1 MTKTKVAVFSL
12 RWWLEDRKTGKLVG
26 AQRPNLLLALAIAG
40 LLLTRLLPS
49 SLLAVVLAKTLWL
62 AWSGDE
68 LLRGV
73 NPWRRA
79 LGLTV
84 AVFTLLV

>member
-1 MTKTKVAVFSL
+1 MTRTTVAVFSL
-12 RWWLEDRKTGKLVG
+12 RWGLEDRKTGKLVV

>member
-12 RWWLEDRKTGKLVG
+12 RWWLEDRKTGKLVV

-49 SLLAVVLAKTLWL
+49 SLLAVVLAKLCGCGRVMSFCGVSIL
-62 AWSGDE
+62 GDE
-68 LLRGV
+68 R
-73 NPWRRA
+73 
-79 LGLTV
+79 
-84 AVFTLLV
+84 

>member
-1 MTKTKVAVFSL
+1 MTKTKVSVFSL
-12 RWWLEDRKTGKLVG
+12 RWWLEDRKTGQLVV

-40 LLLTRLLPS
+40 LLLARLLPS

>member
-12 RWWLEDRKTGKLVG
+12 RWWLEDRKPGKLVV

>member
-1 MTKTKVAVFSL
+1 MTKTKVSVFSL
-12 RWWLEDRKTGKLVG
+12 RWWLEDRKTGKLVV

-40 LLLTRLLPS
+40 LLLARLLPS
-49 SLLAVVLAKTLWL
+49 SLLAVVLGKTLWL

>member
-12 RWWLEDRKTGKLVG
+12 RWWLEDRKTGKLVV

-62 AWSGDE
+62 SWSGDE

-73 NPWRRA
+73 NPWRRS

>member
-1 MTKTKVAVFSL
+1 MTKTKVSVFSL
-12 RWWLEDRKTGKLVG
+12 GWWLEDRKTGKLVV

-49 SLLAVVLAKTLWL
+49 SLLAVVLGKTLWL

>member
-12 RWWLEDRKTGKLVG
+12 RWWLEDRKTGKLVV

-40 LLLTRLLPS
+40 LLLARLLPS
-49 SLLAVVLAKTLWL
+49 SLLAVVLTKTLWL